1 MKIYKSIIGE
11 NFKPYI
17 IAEACI
23 NHQGNMKIAKK
34 MIEIAANCG
43 VSAVKFQ
50 FHILDDEMLRN
61 TPKSKNFKKT
71 LYETLDNTNFNIKE
85 HLELKN
91 LCEKNKI
98 DYLCT
103 PFSIKS
109 ADILEKDIKVKV
121 FKTGSGELTNIPFQI
136 HIAKKRIPTIIS
148 TGMSEM
154 NEIAYTIK
162 KVKKY
167 NNNICITQCTSAYP
181 CPPSISDIGVI
192 KTFKNKF
199 KLPVGL
205 SDHTNNNYTSFGAIA
220 LGAVL
225 IEKHFT
231 LDKKMNGP
239 DHASSINPEELKEL
253 VEGCNAIY
261 SAKSERKV
269 IHKEEKQ
276 IISWARE
283 SVVSTK
289 NIKIGERLN
298 KHNISVKRPAPNNKE
313 IAPKYFNKIIGKEAK
328 KNIRIDKKIKW
339 SEIE

>member
-23 NHQGNMKIAKK
+23 NHEGNMKIAKK

-61 TPKSKNFKKT
+61 TPKSKNFKKN

-269 IHKEEKQ
+269 IHKEERQ

-289 NIKIGERLN
+289 NIKKGERLN

-328 KNIRIDKKIKW
+328 KNIRIHKKIKW

>member
-11 NFKPYI
+11 DFKPYI

-50 FHILDDEMLRN
+50 FHVLDDEMLQL

-91 LCEKNKI
+91 LCEKNKV

-136 HIAKKRIPTIIS
+136 HIAKKKIPTIIS

-154 NEIAYTIK
+154 DEIAYTIK

-181 CPPSISDIGVI
+181 CPPNISDIGVI
-192 KTFKNKF
+192 KIFKNKF

-231 LDKKMNGP
+231 LDKKMSGP
-239 DHASSINPEELKEL
+239 DHASSINPDELKEL

-261 SAKSERKV
+261 SAKSERKI
-269 IHKEEKQ
+269 IHKEERQ

-289 NIKIGERLN
+289 NIRKGENLN
-298 KHNISVKRPAPNNKE
+298 KHNISVKRPAPNNQE
-313 IAPKYFNKIIGKEAK
+313 IAPKYFNDVIGKKAK
-328 KNIRIDKKIKW
+328 KNIRINKKIKW

>member
-269 IHKEEKQ
+269 IHKEERQ

-289 NIKIGERLN
+289 NIKKGERLN

-328 KNIRIDKKIKW
+328 KNIRIHKKIKW

>member
-269 IHKEEKQ
+269 IHKEERQ

-339 SEIE
+339 SEIG

>member
-109 ADILEKDIKVKV
+109 ADILEKDINVKV

-167 NNNICITQCTSAYP
+167 KYHLEIFKVICIL
-181 CPPSISDIGVI
+181 IV
-192 KTFKNKF
+192 KF
-199 KLPVGL
+199 K
-205 SDHTNNNYTSFGAIA
+205 
-220 LGAVL
+220 
-225 IEKHFT
+225 
-231 LDKKMNGP
+231 
-239 DHASSINPEELKEL
+239 
-253 VEGCNAIY
+253 
-261 SAKSERKV
+261 
-269 IHKEEKQ
+269 
-276 IISWARE
+276 
-283 SVVSTK
+283 
-289 NIKIGERLN
+289 
-298 KHNISVKRPAPNNKE
+298 VK
-313 IAPKYFNKIIGKEAK
+313 
-328 KNIRIDKKIKW
+328 
-339 SEIE
+339 

>member
-199 KLPVGL
+199 KIPVGL

-269 IHKEEKQ
+269 IHKEERQ

-289 NIKIGERLN
+289 NIKRGERLN

-313 IAPKYFNKIIGKEAK
+313 IAPKYFNKIIGKKAK
-328 KNIRIDKKIKW
+328 KNIKIDKKIKW

>member
-1 MKIYKSIIGE
+1 MNIYKSIIGE

-61 TPKSKNFKKT
+61 TPKSENFKKT

-205 SDHTNNNYTSFGAIA
+205 SDHTKNNYTSFGAIA

-231 LDKKMNGP
+231 LNKKMNGP

-269 IHKEEKQ
+269 IHKEERQ
-276 IISWARE
+276 IICWARE

-289 NIKIGERLN
+289 NIKKGERLN
-298 KHNISVKRPAPNNKE
+298 KRNISVKRPAPNNKE
-313 IAPKYFNKIIGKEAK
+313 IAPKYFNKIIGKKAK

>member
-154 NEIAYTIK
+154 NEIAYKI
-162 KVKKY
+162 
-167 NNNICITQCTSAYP
+167 
-181 CPPSISDIGVI
+181 
-192 KTFKNKF
+192 NK
-199 KLPVGL
+199 L
-205 SDHTNNNYTSFGAIA
+205 
-220 LGAVL
+220 
-225 IEKHFT
+225 
-231 LDKKMNGP
+231 
-239 DHASSINPEELKEL
+239 
-253 VEGCNAIY
+253 
-261 SAKSERKV
+261 
-269 IHKEEKQ
+269 
-276 IISWARE
+276 
-283 SVVSTK
+283 K
-289 NIKIGERLN
+289 NIIIIYALPSVPLRILVRLAFQILVLLKHLKINLN
-298 KHNISVKRPAPNNKE
+298 
-313 IAPKYFNKIIGKEAK
+313 YQWDCLIILTITILHLEQ
-328 KNIRIDKKIKW
+328 
-339 SEIE
+339 

>member
-205 SDHTNNNYTSFGAIA
+205 SDHNNNNYTSFGAIA

>member
-1 MKIYKSIIGE
+1 MNIYKSIIGE

-61 TPKSKNFKKT
+61 TPKSENFKKT

-91 LCEKNKI
+91 LCEKNKV

-205 SDHTNNNYTSFGAIA
+205 SDHTKNNYTSFGAIA

-231 LDKKMNGP
+231 LNKKMNGP

-269 IHKEEKQ
+269 IHKEERQ
-276 IISWARE
+276 IICWARE

-289 NIKIGERLN
+289 NIKKGERLN
-298 KHNISVKRPAPNNKE
+298 KRNISVKRPAPNNKE
-313 IAPKYFNKIIGKEAK
+313 IAPKYFNKIIGKKAK

>member
-11 NFKPYI
+11 NFEPYI

-269 IHKEEKQ
+269 IHKEGRQ

-339 SEIE
+339 SEIG

>member
-23 NHQGNMKIAKK
+23 NHQGNMKIAKR

-50 FHILDDEMLRN
+50 FHILDDEMLRS

-199 KLPVGL
+199 KIPVGL

-269 IHKEEKQ
+269 IHKEERQ

-289 NIKIGERLN
+289 NIKRGERLN

-313 IAPKYFNKIIGKEAK
+313 IAPKYFNKIIGKKAK
-328 KNIRIDKKIKW
+328 KNIKIDKKIKW

>member
-23 NHQGNMKIAKK
+23 NHQGNMKIAKR

-50 FHILDDEMLRN
+50 FHILDDEMLRS

-199 KLPVGL
+199 KIPVGL

-269 IHKEEKQ
+269 IHKEERQ

-289 NIKIGERLN
+289 NIKRGERLN

-313 IAPKYFNKIIGKEAK
+313 IAPKYFNKIIGKKAK
-328 KNIRIDKKIKW
+328 KNIKIDKKIKW
-339 SEIE
+339 SEIG

>member
-269 IHKEEKQ
+269 IHKEERQ

>member
-50 FHILDDEMLRN
+50 FHILDDEMLRS

-269 IHKEEKQ
+269 IHKEERQ

-339 SEIE
+339 SEIG

>member
-50 FHILDDEMLRN
+50 FHILDDEMLRS

-199 KLPVGL
+199 KIPVGL

-269 IHKEEKQ
+269 IHKEERQ

-289 NIKIGERLN
+289 NIKRGERLN

-313 IAPKYFNKIIGKEAK
+313 IAPKYFNKIIGKKAK
-328 KNIRIDKKIKW
+328 KNIKIDKKIKW

>member
-23 NHQGNMKIAKK
+23 NHQGNMKIAKR

-50 FHILDDEMLRN
+50 FHILDDEMLRS

-199 KLPVGL
+199 KIPVGL

-269 IHKEEKQ
+269 IHKEERQ

-339 SEIE
+339 SEIG

>member
-1 MKIYKSIIGE
+1 
-11 NFKPYI
+11 
-17 IAEACI
+17 
-23 NHQGNMKIAKK
+23 
-34 MIEIAANCG
+34 
-43 VSAVKFQ
+43 
-50 FHILDDEMLRN
+50 
-61 TPKSKNFKKT
+61 
-71 LYETLDNTNFNIKE
+71 
-85 HLELKN
+85 
-91 LCEKNKI
+91 
-98 DYLCT
+98 
-103 PFSIKS
+103 
-109 ADILEKDIKVKV
+109 
-121 FKTGSGELTNIPFQI
+121 
-136 HIAKKRIPTIIS
+136 
-148 TGMSEM
+148 MSEM

-269 IHKEEKQ
+269 IHKEERQ

-339 SEIE
+339 SEIG

>member
-23 NHQGNMKIAKK
+23 NHQGNMKIAKR

-50 FHILDDEMLRN
+50 FHILDDEMLRS

-154 NEIAYTIK
+154 NEIAYTIN

-269 IHKEEKQ
+269 IHKEERQ

-289 NIKIGERLN
+289 NIKKGERLN